1 MITGVI
7 NNVLEDYGSAEES
20 IEPLVHILG
29 EFLTSKRLEYLAKTL
44 AGYRV
49 EKAGGMIFK

>member
-29 EFLTSKRLEYLAKTL
+29 EFLTSKRLEYLATSYTL
-44 AGYRV
+44 LKLKISG
-49 EKAGGMIFK
+49 

>member
-29 EFLTSKRLEYLAKTL
+29 EFLTSKRLEYLATSCTC
-44 AGYRV
+44 REV
-49 EKAGGMIFK
+49 SISKAYQN

>member
-29 EFLTSKRLEYLAKTL
+29 EFLTSKRLEYLATT
-44 AGYRV
+44 
-49 EKAGGMIFK
+49 EP